1 MNCAVYNT
9 HNCSSWIFITIW
21 RNCLD
26 ITTFL
31 FQKKNGFWMRNFMRM
46 SRNERKSS
54 GHTWRYSGGDTL
66 PRDIGQGDHPHHH
79 CHCQD
84 TFPPEEEQVEAR
96 WPQCR
101 VSHVTRHTWHRVTRE
116 RNTLRSDTGKMDKQD
131 QTDGDS
137 REKIIT
143 ITTNRI
149 CEEGLA

>member
-31 FQKKNGFWMRNFMRM
+31 FQKKNGFCIRIFMRM

-66 PRDIGQGDHPHHH
+66 PRDIGQDDHPHPHH
-79 CHCQD
+79 HCQD
-84 TFPPEEEQVEAR
+84 TFPPQEEQVEAR
-96 WPQCR
+96 WSQCR
-101 VSHVTRHTWHRVTRE
+101 VSHVTRHTWHVTRDTESLE
-116 RNTLRSDTGKMDKQD
+116 REIPWD
-131 QTDGDS
+131 QTQG
-137 REKIIT
+137 KW
-143 ITTNRI
+143 TNKTRLTEI
-149 CEEGLA
+149 VGRK